1 MCVSPSQG
9 FGASDVM
16 KSKWKDSLHALLQT
30 RKPVICTAHSE
41 KDLDRDL
48 AFIDSLVAEDTQDL
62 GEPLEVIQV
71 SYDVVLLY
79 QHND

>member
-1 MCVSPSQG
+1 
-9 FGASDVM
+9 M
-16 KSKWKDSLHALLQT
+16 KEQWRDTLQCLLQT

-48 AFIDSLVAEDTQDL
+48 AFIDSLVADDTQDL

-71 SYDVVLLY
+71 RVVCVVDSMCY
-79 QHND
+79 QAHFNLFSSNSNPK